1 MTTMLEKPTT
11 NVPTPTTMAE
21 VNPALNKGDITEVEE
36 TPVDFSR
43 PTLGEVA
50 TREEYRLNNEPSFDP
65 TKLDDA
71 AEASKA
77 TLGSKENDEKVQ
89 TELLSGFAVHD
100 ATQVENVSEDVD
112 ELPEDL
118 KDELG
123 EPDDEVKE

>member
-1 MTTMLEKPTT
+1 MLEKPTT

-36 TPVDFSR
+36 VEETPEDFSR

-50 TREEYRLNNEPSFDP
+50 TREEYRLNNEPSLDP
-65 TKLDDA
+65 TNLDDV

-77 TLGSKENDEKVQ
+77 TLGNKEDDEKVQ
-89 TELLSGFAVHD
+89 TELFSGFAVHD
-100 ATQVENVSEDVD
+100 ATQIEDAPEDTD

-123 EPDDEVKE
+123 EPDDEVEE